1 MRRIRHT
8 VEKLLRMRNW
18 LILVFCIAYFQPA
31 IGQTST
37 VLTDLSAFEKPGKS
51 WQLAGG
57 VTADL
62 NKQNALSTSP
72 GTTILFNLPDK
83 KDQGID
89 LFTKAEYG
97 DIDLE
102 LHYLMA
108 SGSNSGIYLQGR
120 YEIQLEDTWG
130 LKTTASGKNGG
141 IYEQWDEARPEGK
154 KGYGG
159 FAPRQNA
166 SRAPGLWQHLKISF
180 QAPRFDTSGKKIQS
194 AKMLRVELNGVLIHE
209 NVELPGAT
217 RGGLQPEKAT
227 GPLRIQG
234 DHGAVAFRNIR
245 ITSFDQPRPE
255 QKEPDR
261 PNAVYPILVNA
272 STHTVFRSFM
282 DVPSGPRVV
291 HAISVGSQ
299 EKVHYTYDTDTGM
312 LLQVWRGD
320 FLDATPMW
328 HSRGDGS
335 SRPVGTIQR
344 FGNPV
349 AAVAKLSSPNSAWK
363 MDTTG
368 TGFRPKGYTLDIN
381 DKPVFQYRTYG
392 STVADDI
399 TILSKGQGISRQ
411 ISIQNPASNLYVRL
425 AEGAT
430 IVEMSKGMYLID
442 DHAYYLRLD
451 ETAGE
456 KPILRDANGRQEL
469 IIPIR
474 SKINYSILF

>member
-8 VEKLLRMRNW
+8 VKKLLCMRNL
-18 LILVFCIAYFQPA
+18 LILVFCIACFQQA
-31 IGQTST
+31 TGQTST

-51 WQLAGG
+51 WLLAGG
-57 VTADL
+57 VNADL
-62 NKQNALSTSP
+62 NAQNTLSTSP
-72 GTTILFNLPDK
+72 GTTILVNLPDK
-83 KDQGID
+83 KNHGID
-89 LFTKAEYG
+89 LFTKAAYG
-97 DIDLE
+97 DLDLE
-102 LHYLMA
+102 LDYLMA

-141 IYEQWDEARPEGK
+141 IYEQWDETRPEGK

-180 QAPRFDTSGKKIQS
+180 QAPRFDASGKKIQS

-209 NVELPGAT
+209 NVELPGVT

-245 ITSFDQPRPE
+245 ITGFDQPRPAQE
-255 QKEPDR
+255 ER
-261 PNAVYPILVNA
+261 ERRNTVYPILVEA
-272 STHTVFRSFM
+272 STHSVFRSFM
-282 DVPSGPRVV
+282 DLPSGPRVV
-291 HAISVGSQ
+291 HAISVASE

-312 LLQVWRGD
+312 ILQVWRGD

-335 SRPVGTIQR
+335 SRPVGTVQR

-349 AAVAKLSSPNSAWK
+349 SALAKLSSSVSPWK

-381 DKPVFQYRTYG
+381 DKPVFRYTIYG
-392 STVADDI
+392 SSVADDI
-399 TILSKGQGISRQ
+399 TILDKGQGISRQ
-411 ISIQNPASNLYVRL
+411 ISIQKPASDLYVRL

-430 IVEMSKGMYLID
+430 IVEITKGMYMIG
-442 DHAYYLRLD
+442 DHSYYLRLD

-456 KPILRDANGRQEL
+456 KPVLRDANGKQEL
-469 IIPIR
+469 IIPFK